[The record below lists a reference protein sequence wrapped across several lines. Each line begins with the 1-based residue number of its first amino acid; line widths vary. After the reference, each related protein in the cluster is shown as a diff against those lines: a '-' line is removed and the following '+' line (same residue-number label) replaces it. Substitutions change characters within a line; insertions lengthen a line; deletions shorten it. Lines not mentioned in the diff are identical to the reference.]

1 MFDAVRNNKRI
12 VQLFLALITLP
23 FAFWGVDSYVRNA
36 GVGSDFASV
45 GDSKITAQQFDKAS
59 RDQQERMRQSMGA
72 NFRPEIMNTPEARLA
87 VLNSLVD
94 QRLLLLE
101 ASKGRLGAG
110 DDLLREVISKIPA
123 LQENGQFSMARY
135 QSALQAQ
142 GMSQQQFEAQLRQD
156 LTLQQLVGA
165 LSDTG
170 IVSNTAA
177 EALLRI
183 QSEERQVAELRIA
196 PEQFADQVKIDAA
209 AVQKYYDEN
218 IKQFELVEQAKAEY
232 VVLSLDALLA
242 QITLGEA
249 EVKAWY
255 DSHQDR
261 YQQAEERRASHIL
274 LMANASAPEAEKAT
288 VKAKAAEVLKEVER
302 SPAKFA
308 ELAKKHSQDPGSAE
322 KGGDLGFFGR
332 GMMVKAFE
340 ETVFKQKE
348 GEISGLVQSEFGY
361 HIIKLTGIK
370 GGKQRSLEE
379 ARPEIEGEL
388 KRQAASRKFAESAE
402 AFSNMVYEQS
412 DSLNP
417 VAEKFKLKIQQS
429 NWVPKTANPQIIAA
443 LGPLGNAK
451 VLASL
456 FSEDSL
462 KNKRNT
468 EAVEIA
474 PNTLLAARMLEH
486 RPAAAKPFESVKGD
500 IEARLKA
507 QQVADLVKQAGEGQL
522 AELQRSGEEKGDK
535 VGWALVKNVS
545 RLQGRQVPAA
555 AMQAIFKAGVEKL
568 PAYVGV
574 EAAGGSYMLYKIMKV
589 SPPEKA
595 DENQRKVLQREYST
609 ITAQEDFSAYLTTLR
624 ARYTIEINKSALET
638 KERP

>member
-12 VQLFLALITLP
+12 VQVFLALITLP
-23 FAFWGVDSYVRNA
+23 FAFWGVESYVRSGGA
-36 GVGSDFASV
+36 GNDLASV
-45 GDSKITAQQFDKAS
+45 GDSKITAQQFEKAS
-59 RDQQERMRQSMGA
+59 RDQQDRMRQSMGA
-72 NFRPEIMNTPEARLA
+72 NFRPEMMNTPEVRMA

-101 ASKGRLGAG
+101 AVKGRLGAG
-110 DDLLREVISKIPA
+110 DDLLREVISRIPA

-135 QSALQAQ
+135 QSALMAQ

-165 LSDTG
+165 LGDTG
-170 IVSNTAA
+170 IVSNRAA
-177 EALLRI
+177 EAMWRI

-196 PEQFADQVKIDAA
+196 PEQFADTVKIDTS

-242 QITLGEA
+242 QTTVSEA
-249 EVKAWY
+249 EVKSWY
-255 DSHQDR
+255 DTHQER
-261 YQQAEERRASHIL
+261 YRQAEERRASHIL
-274 LMANASAPEAEKAT
+274 LMVNANAPEGEKAK
-288 VKAKAAEVLKEVER
+288 VKAKAEEVLKEVER
-302 SPAKFA
+302 SPSKFA
-308 ELAKKHSQDPGSAE
+308 ELAKKYSQDPGSAE

-332 GMMVKAFE
+332 GMMVKVFE
-340 ETVFKQKE
+340 DTVFKQKE
-348 GEISGLVQSEFGY
+348 GDISGLVQSEFGY

-370 GGKQRSLEE
+370 GGKQRSLDE

-388 KRQAASRKFAESAE
+388 KRQTASRKFAESAE
-402 AFSNMVYEQS
+402 AFSNIVYEQS

-429 NWVPKTANPQIIAA
+429 NWVPKTANPQVIAA

-451 VLASL
+451 ILASL

-474 PNTLLAARMLEH
+474 PSTLLAARVVEH
-486 RPAAAKPFESVKGD
+486 RPAAAKSFESVKGD

-507 QQVADLVKQAGEGQL
+507 QQSAALAKHTGEVQL
-522 AELQRSGEEKGDK
+522 AELQKGGEGKGDK
-535 VGWALVKNVS
+535 VAWALVKNVS
-545 RLQGRQVPAA
+545 RLQGRQVPPA
-555 AMQAIFKAGVEKL
+555 AMQAIFRASVEKL

-574 EAAGGSYMLYKIMKV
+574 EAGGGYMLYKIMKV
-589 SPPEKA
+589 SHPEKA

-609 ITAQEDFSAYLTTLR
+609 VTAQEDFSAYLAALR
-624 ARYTIEINKSALET
+624 TRYKIEINKNVLET

>member
-12 VQLFLALITLP
+12 VQIFLALITLP

-36 GVGSDFASV
+36 GVGNDFASV

-59 RDQQERMRQSMGA
+59 RDQQDRMRQSMGA
-72 NFRPEIMNTPEARLA
+72 NFRPEAMNTPEARRA

-101 ASKGRLGAG
+101 AGKGRLGAS
-110 DDLLREVISKIPA
+110 DDLLRDIIGKIQA
-123 LQENGQFSMARY
+123 LQENGQFSMSRY
-135 QSALQAQ
+135 EAALRGQ
-142 GMSQQQFEAQLRQD
+142 GMSQAQFEAQLRQD

-165 LSDTG
+165 LGDTG
-170 IVSNTAA
+170 IVSNTSA
-177 EALLRI
+177 EAMLRI
-183 QSEERQVAELRIA
+183 QAEERQVAELRIA
-196 PEQFADQVKIDAA
+196 PEQFADKVKIEPA
-209 AVQKYYDEN
+209 AVQQYYQDN

-242 QITLGEA
+242 QATVSEA

-255 DSHQDR
+255 ESHQDR
-261 YQQAEERRASHIL
+261 YRQAEERRASHIL
-274 LMANASAPEAEKAT
+274 LMVNASAPEAEKAKT
-288 VKAKAAEVLKEVER
+288 KAQAEEALKEVQR
-302 SPAKFA
+302 APAKFA
-308 ELAKKHSQDPGSAE
+308 ELAKKYSQDPGSAE

-340 ETVFKQKE
+340 DTVFKQKE
-348 GEISGLVQSEFGY
+348 GDISGLVQSEFGY

-370 GGKQRSLEE
+370 GGKQRTLEE
-379 ARPEIEGEL
+379 VRPEIEGEL

-429 NWVPKTANPQIIAA
+429 NWLPKTSNPQVIAA

-456 FSEDSL
+456 FSEDAL

-474 PNTLLAARMLEH
+474 PNTLLAARVLEH
-486 RPAAAKPFESVKGD
+486 KPASAKPFDSVKAD

-507 QQVADLVKQAGEGQL
+507 QQAALLVKQAGEAQL
-522 AELQRSGEEKGDK
+522 AELQKGVEDK
-535 VGWALVKNVS
+535 AGWALVKNVS
-545 RLQGRQVPAA
+545 RLQGRQVPPA
-555 AMQAIFKAGVEKL
+555 AMQAIFKANVQKL
-568 PAYVGV
+568 PAFVGV
-574 EAAGGSYMLYKIMKV
+574 EVGGGNYMLYKIMKV
-589 SPPEKA
+589 SQPEKS
-595 DENQRKVLQREYST
+595 DDNQRKVLQRDYST
-609 ITAQEDFSAYLTTLR
+609 MTAQEDFAAYLAALR
-624 ARYTIEINKSALET
+624 GRYKIDINKAALEA
-638 KERP
+638 KDRP

>member
-36 GVGSDFASV
+36 GTGNDFASV
-45 GDSKITAQQFDKAS
+45 GDTKITAQQFDKAS
-59 RDQQERMRQSMGA
+59 RDQQDRMRQSMGA
-72 NFRPEIMNTPEARLA
+72 NFRPEMMNTPEARLA

-101 ASKGRLGAG
+101 AAKGRLGAN
-110 DDLLREVISKIPA
+110 DELLREVISKIPA
-123 LQENGQFSMARY
+123 LHENGQFSMARY

-142 GMSQQQFEAQLRQD
+142 GMVQQQFEAQLRQD

-183 QSEERQVAELRIA
+183 QSEERKVAELRIA

-209 AVQKYYDEN
+209 AVQKYYEEN
-218 IKQFELVEQAKAEY
+218 IKQFELMEQAKAEY

-242 QITLGEA
+242 QITLNEA

-274 LMANASAPEAEKAT
+274 LMANASAPEAEKE
-288 VKAKAAEVLKEVER
+288 KAKAKAEEVLKELER
-302 SPAKFA
+302 SPTKFA
-308 ELAKKHSQDPGSAE
+308 DLAKKYSQDPGSAE

-332 GMMVKAFE
+332 GMMVKVFE

-348 GEISGLVQSEFGY
+348 GDISGLVPSEFGY

-388 KRQAASRKFAESAE
+388 KRQAATRKFAESAE

-412 DSLNP
+412 DSLNS

-429 NWVPKTANPQIIAA
+429 NWVPKTTNPQVIAA

-474 PNTLLAARMLEH
+474 PSTLLAARVVEH
-486 RPAAAKPFESVKGD
+486 RPAAAKPFESVKAD

-507 QQVADLVKQAGEGQL
+507 EQVALLVKQAGAGQL
-522 AELQRSGEEKGDK
+522 AELQKSGEEKGDK
-535 VGWALVKNVS
+535 AAWALVKNVS
-545 RLQGRQVPAA
+545 RLQGRQVPSA
-555 AMQAIFKAGVEKL
+555 AMQAIFKASVEKL

-574 EAAGGSYMLYKIMKV
+574 ESGSSYMLYKIMKV
-589 SPPEKA
+589 SQPEKA
-595 DENQRKVLQREYST
+595 DDNQRKVLQREYST
-609 ITAQEDFSAYLTTLR
+609 ITAQEDFAAYLSALR
-624 ARYTIEINKSALET
+624 ARYKIEINKSALET

>member
-1 MFDAVRNNKRI
+1 MFDAVRNNQRI

-36 GVGSDFASV
+36 SVGADFASV
-45 GDSKITAQQFDKAS
+45 GDTKISAQQFDKAF
-59 RDQQERMRQSMGA
+59 REQQDRMRQQLGT
-72 NFRPEIMNTPEARLA
+72 NFRPETMNTPEARLA
-87 VLNSLVD
+87 LLNSLVD

-101 ASKGRLGAG
+101 AAKGRLGAS
-110 DDLLREVISKIPA
+110 DDLLREIIGKIPA

-135 QSALQAQ
+135 QNALAAQ
-142 GMSQQQFEAQLRQD
+142 GMTQPQFESQLRQD
-156 LTLQQLVGA
+156 LTMQQLVGA
-165 LSDTG
+165 LGDTG

-177 EALLRI
+177 EAMLRI
-183 QSEERQVAELRIA
+183 QAEERQVAELRIA
-196 PEQFADQVKIDAA
+196 PEQFADQLRIDAA
-209 AVQKYYDEN
+209 AAQKHYDEN
-218 IKQFELVEQAKAEY
+218 IKQFELPEQAKAEY
-232 VVLSLDALLA
+232 VVLSLETLLA
-242 QITLGEA
+242 QTTVGEA

-255 DSHQDR
+255 DSHQER

-274 LMANASAPEAEKAT
+274 LMTNASAPEAEKA
-288 VKAKAAEVLKEVER
+288 KAKAKAEEVLKEIER
-302 SPAKFA
+302 APGKFA
-308 ELAKKHSQDPGSAE
+308 ELAKKVSQDPGSAE

-340 ETVFKQKE
+340 DTVFKQKE
-348 GEISGLVQSEFGY
+348 GEVSGLVQSEFGY

-370 GGKQRSLEE
+370 GGKQRSMEE

-429 NWVPKTANPQIIAA
+429 NWLPRTTNPQIVAA
-443 LGPLGNAK
+443 LGTLGNAK

-456 FSEDSL
+456 FSDDAV

-468 EAVEIA
+468 EAVEVA
-474 PNTLLAARMLEH
+474 PNTLLAARVLEH
-486 RPAAAKPFESVKGD
+486 RPAAAKPFESVKAD

-507 QQVADLVKQAGEGQL
+507 QQAAVLVKQAGEAQL
-522 AELQRSGEEKGDK
+522 ATLQAGEDK
-535 VGWALVKNVS
+535 ANWALVKNVS
-545 RLQGRQVPAA
+545 RLQGRQVPPA
-555 AMQAIFKAGVEKL
+555 AMQAIFKAGVQKL

-574 EAAGGSYMLYKIMKV
+574 DVGGNYMLYKIMKV
-589 SPPEKA
+589 SQPEKT
-595 DENQRKVLQREYST
+595 DDNQRKVLQREYST
-609 ITAQEDFSAYLTTLR
+609 MAAQEDFGAYLAALR
-624 ARYTIEINKSALET
+624 ARYKIEINKSALET
-638 KERP
+638 KERQ

>member
-1 MFDAVRNNKRI
+1 MFDAVRNNQKI

-23 FAFWGVDSYVRNA
+23 FAFWGVDSYVRNV
-36 GVGSDFASV
+36 GVGNDLATV
-45 GDSKITAQQFDKAS
+45 GDSKISAQQFEKAS
-59 RDQQERMRQSMGA
+59 RDQQDRMRQSLGA
-72 NFRPEIMNTPEARLA
+72 NFRPEMMNTPEAKQA
-87 VLNSLVD
+87 VLNSLID

-101 ASKGRLGAG
+101 AVKGRLGTN
-110 DDLLREVISKIPA
+110 DDLLRDIISKIPA
-123 LQENGQFSMARY
+123 LHENGQFSMARY
-135 QSALQAQ
+135 ESALQAQ
-142 GMSQQQFEAQLRQD
+142 GMTQPQFEAQLRQD

-165 LSDTG
+165 LGDTG
-170 IVSNTAA
+170 IVSTTAA
-177 EALLRI
+177 EAMLRI
-183 QSEERQVAELRIA
+183 QSEERQVAEQRIA
-196 PEQFADQVKIDAA
+196 PEQFADKVKIDTA

-232 VVLSLDALLA
+232 VILSLDTLLA
-242 QITLGEA
+242 QTTVSEA
-249 EVKAWY
+249 ELKAWY
-255 DSHQDR
+255 ESHQDR

-274 LMANASAPEAEKAT
+274 LTTNASAPEADKAK
-288 VKAKAAEVLKEVER
+288 VKAKAEEVLKEIER
-302 SPAKFA
+302 APTKFA
-308 ELAKKHSQDPGSAE
+308 ELAKKYSQDPGSAE

-340 ETVFKQKE
+340 DTVFKQKD
-348 GEISGLVQSEFGY
+348 GDISGLVPSEFGY

-429 NWVPKTANPQIIAA
+429 NWVPKTTNPQVIAA
-443 LGPLGNAK
+443 LGQLGNAK
-451 VLASL
+451 ILASL

-486 RPAAAKPFESVKGD
+486 RPAAAKPFDSVKGD

-507 QQVADLVKQAGEGQL
+507 QQAAALVKQAGEGQL
-522 AELQRSGEEKGDK
+522 AELQKTGEEKGDK

-545 RLQGRQVPAA
+545 RLQGRQVPPA
-555 AMQAIFKAGVEKL
+555 AMQAIFKASVEKL

-574 EAAGGSYMLYKIMKV
+574 DAGGSYMLYKIMKV
-589 SPPEKA
+589 SQPEKV
-595 DENQRKVLQREYST
+595 DDNQRKVLQREYST
-609 ITAQEDFSAYLTTLR
+609 MTAQEDFAAYLAALR
-624 ARYTIEINKSALET
+624 ARYKIEINKSALEA